1 MTSVATYNKMETS
14 NYLEGTFEVKE
25 YFRAKTSN
33 KITLTELEKNFLSF
47 FAIEEIIDEATPNAI
62 GEEYGFY
69 YGNLDPNEI
78 ITDFDEIHAYLN
90 KENVVSKNVV
100 KGIIGSLD
108 KKNVVWVEERLP
120 IDGGNLIWLTEEFLT
135 AVADN
140 QRQAIINYEENF
152 ENLC

>member
-1 MTSVATYNKMETS
+1 MTSVATYNKMNTS
-14 NYLEGTFEVKE
+14 NYLEGTFEVKD
-25 YFRAKTSN
+25 YFRSETSN

-47 FAIEEIIDEATPNAI
+47 FAIEEIIDEATDNPI
-62 GEEYGFY
+62 GGEYGFY

-90 KENVVSKNVV
+90 RDNVVSKNVV

-108 KKNVVWVEERLP
+108 KKNVVWVEDRSQ
-120 IDGGNLIWLTEEFLT
+120 DGFSNLIWLTEDFLT

-140 QRQAIINYEENF
+140 QR
-152 ENLC
+152 

>member
-1 MTSVATYNKMETS
+1 M
-14 NYLEGTFEVKE
+14 
-25 YFRAKTSN
+25 
-33 KITLTELEKNFLSF
+33 
-47 FAIEEIIDEATPNAI
+47 

-90 KENVVSKNVV
+90 RDNVVSKNVV

>member
-14 NYLEGTFEVKE
+14 NYLEGTFEVKD
-25 YFRAKTSN
+25 YFRSETSN

-78 ITDFDEIHAYLN
+78 ITDFEEIHAYLN
-90 KENVVSKNVV
+90 RDNVVSKNVV

-108 KKNVVWVEERLP
+108 KKNVVWVEDRSNE
-120 IDGGNLIWLTEEFLT
+120 GYSNLIWLTEDFLT

-140 QRQAIINYEENF
+140 QR
-152 ENLC
+152 